1 MGDTLGKGVDMDQM
15 YEALIAFK
23 KRGSEG
29 NTKNPTPAK
38 TL

>member
-29 NTKNPTPAK
+29 PINRASGWGK
-38 TL
+38 